1 MVIAIDGPSG
11 SGKTST
17 AKLLA
22 EKMNFYYCDSGSLYR
37 AITYHF
43 IDREIDLENT
53 FEIANELKQ
62 VRIRY
67 DVVSNDIILNS
78 EYVTD
83 FLRTDEVTNNVS
95 KVSSIKIVRDFLI
108 SVQRMLGQNNNIIL
122 DGRDI
127 GTTVFPNADYKFY
140 VDADINVRAKR
151 RFKEIDAENSRQNYE
166 NILEMMKKRD
176 SYDQNRQ
183 HSPLSIAK
191 DAICIDTTD
200 LSLNEQVD
208 KIINIIKKAKEQ
220 KK

>member
-200 LSLNEQVD
+200 LSLDEQVD

>member
-43 IDREIDLENT
+43 INREIDLENT

-62 VRIRY
+62 VRIKY
-67 DVVSNDIILNS
+67 DVISNDIILNS

-108 SVQRMLGQNNNIIL
+108 SVQRILGQDNNIIL

-140 VDADINVRAKR
+140 IDADIDVRAKR
-151 RFKEIDAENSRQNYE
+151 RFKEIDAENNHQNYE
-166 NILEMMKKRD
+166 NILEMIKKRD
-176 SYDQNRQ
+176 SYDQNRK